1 MRLDTID
8 GILEGLDELGY
19 RVTLAELARV
29 FDRHIPR
36 HCLVETLA
44 DAPFSARDRNIIDL
58 AVSEARTELR
68 SETRRV
74 RYGANPNVAQHFDVG
89 FPPPTL
95 REVPAA
101 NTPIFGSTEPARQ
114 RPSAARQAIDAICES
129 NACCRA
135 EFRRANRLGDHEDE
149 SDGF

>member
-36 HCLVETLA
+36 QCLVETLA

-68 SETRRV
+68 SEARRI
-74 RYGANPNVAQHFDVG
+74 RYGSNPKIAHHFDVG

-95 REVPAA
+95 RQTPASNA
-101 NTPIFGSTEPARQ
+101 PIFGNTETARQ
-114 RPSAARQAIDAICES
+114 HPSAARQAIEAICES

-135 EFRRANRLGDHEDE
+135 EFRRADRLGDREDE